1 MPTPPAPFTPFIA
14 IQLPISKLS
23 KESYSERMSGQ
34 AQRLTGLGKWW
45 GRKPLIL
52 VRAALLGLLLPAS
65 DDPIADRELFLHLL
79 CMDPAGLWQR
89 KTKPIPPE
97 VLYQH
102 LDHAERA
109 ALFEPPPHPNDPD
122 NPEPPR
128 PKLRASLSR
137 QQRDEL
143 QQRVFARLSYDDQ
156 LDYCE
161 PAERCDGP
169 NDPHAWARINA
180 RLGTN
185 ARSLSALFAELG
197 ARQFGH
203 VPRIGDAFC
212 GGGSIPF
219 EVARCGCYTY
229 ASDLNPVAA
238 LLTWAALNVVGGGS
252 QLAAEIA
259 AAQQQIYAQ
268 VDQQICAWGLEHNA
282 HGWRADN
289 FLYCTETRCPECGWL
304 IPLAPAWV
312 IGHGSRTIATL
323 VPDPDQHRYQIEIA
337 SGVAAEAIHA
347 ASQRGTVR
355 KSMLV
360 CPHCHQ
366 STPISLIRGDGREGR
381 GSYGLRMWAADDL
394 VPRPDDVFQERLY
407 CIRWIE
413 QYTDER
419 GTPRTRRHYRA
430 PDADDL
436 AREATALAL
445 LRQRFAD
452 WQQRGFIP
460 SREITPGDKTDELIR
475 TRGWT
480 HWHHLFTPRQLLL
493 LGLLVEAINTSAY
506 RPEVKAALLLGVGK
520 CADLGSRLARWNPSK
535 NHEHVQQVFSN
546 QALNTL
552 YNFATRSLGNLDTAW
567 YLPYE
572 PVTMPEANAVQTC
585 DVRDVTETCDIWIT
599 DPPYA
604 DAINYHELTE
614 YFLAWYAGTLPHLF
628 PQWHTD
634 SKRALAIQG
643 VDHTFRRSM
652 VAAYRTLAQH
662 MPDNGYQIVMF
673 THQDASVWADLTLI
687 LWAAGL
693 RVIAAWS
700 IATETESA
708 LKAGNY
714 VQGTV
719 LLVLQKQTAADT
731 AFLDEIYPQVE
742 DEVQAQLQAM
752 LKLDDRDA
760 PNFGDADYQL
770 AAYAAALRV
779 LTRYRGIEEIDI
791 AHELER
797 HRHKGE
803 VSPLT
808 HIISNA
814 VRIASDYLVP
824 RGLDRATWKRLHAS
838 ERFYLKGLDLG
849 SQGERRAGAYQELA
863 RGFGVKEYTHLLAST
878 RANDVRLKTAT
889 ELANRH
895 LEGDEFGR
903 STLRVALFAIH
914 EVAREG
920 SVQAG
925 MQWLRTELPD
935 YWDQRKLLIE
945 LLTFLGSLR
954 DTHARE
960 WQADAEAARVL
971 AGALENDHV

>member
-1 MPTPPAPFTPFIA
+1 MPAPPAPFKPFIA
-14 IQLPISKLS
+14 TQLPISKLS
-23 KESYSERMSGQ
+23 KESYKERMTSPG
-34 AQRLTGLGKWW
+34 QRLTGLGKWW

-65 DDPIADRELFLHLL
+65 DDPRADRELFLKLL
-79 CMDPAGLWQR
+79 CMDADGLWQR
-89 KTKPIPPE
+89 KTKPIPLE
-97 VLYQH
+97 VLYQY
-102 LDHAERA
+102 LADDERA
-109 ALFEPPPHPNDPD
+109 ALFEPPAAPTNAT
-122 NPEPPR
+122 PPR
-128 PKLRASLSR
+128 PKLRAGIAR
-137 QQRDEL
+137 HQRDEL
-143 QQRVFARLSYDDQ
+143 QQRVFARMPYDVQ
-156 LDYCE
+156 LTYCE
-161 PAERCDGP
+161 LAERCDGP
-169 NDPHAWARINA
+169 NDPHVWAQINA

-185 ARSLSALFAELG
+185 ARSLAALLAELG

-203 VPRIGDAFC
+203 VPRVGDAFC

-219 EVARCGCYTY
+219 EVARCGCYAY

-238 LLTWAALNVVGGGS
+238 LLTWAALNIVGGGS
-252 QLAAEIA
+252 ALAAQIT

-268 VDQQICAWGLEHNA
+268 VDQQISAWGIEHNA

-323 VPDPDQHRYQIEIA
+323 LPDPDQQRYTIQIE
-337 SGVAAEAIHA
+337 SGVSAAAIRT
-347 ASQRGTVR
+347 ASERGTVK
-355 KSMLV
+355 KSALV

-366 STPISLIRGDGREGR
+366 STPMSLLRGDGRAGR
-381 GSYGLRMWAADDL
+381 GSYGLRMWEASDT
-394 VPRPDDVFQERLY
+394 VPRPADVFQERLY

-413 QYTDER
+413 SYTDEQ
-419 GTPRTRRHYRA
+419 GTPRTRRHYCA
-430 PDADDL
+430 PTADDL
-436 AREATALAL
+436 AREARAAAL
-445 LRQRFAD
+445 LHERFDA
-452 WQQRGFIP
+452 WQAQGYIP
-460 SREITPGDKTDELIR
+460 RREITPGDKTDELIR

-480 HWHHLFTPRQLLL
+480 YWHHLFTPRQLLL
-493 LGLLVEAINTSAY
+493 LGLLVEAINTSDY
-506 RPEVKAALLLGVGK
+506 PPEVKAALLLGAGK
-520 CADLGSRLARWNPSK
+520 CADYGSKLARWHPHATNEK
-535 NHEHVQQVFSN
+535 VEQTFSN

-552 YNFATRSLGNLDTAW
+552 FNYASRGMLTLTTAW
-567 YLPYE
+567 YLPFE
-572 PVTMPEANAVQTC
+572 PITTPERNAVQTC

-614 YFLAWYAGTLPHLF
+614 YFLAWYAGSLPRLF
-628 PQWHTD
+628 PQWYTD
-634 SKRALAIQG
+634 SKRVLAIQG
-643 VDHTFRRSM
+643 VDHTFRSSM
-652 VAAYRTLAQH
+652 VAAYRQLAAH
-662 MPDNGYQIVMF
+662 MPANGYQIVMF

-719 LLVLQKQTAADT
+719 LLVLQKQTTTAT

-742 DEVQAQLQAM
+742 DEVQAQLAAM
-752 LKLDDRDA
+752 LALDDRDE

-779 LTRYRGIEEIDI
+779 LTTYKGIEEIDI

-797 HRHKGE
+797 QRRKGE
-803 VSPLT
+803 VSPLVKVIT
-808 HIISNA
+808 NA

-824 RGLDRATWKRLHAS
+824 RGLAQHTWKRLHAS
-838 ERFYLKGLDLG
+838 ERFYLKGLDLS
-849 SQGERRAGAYQELA
+849 SQGERRVGAYQELA
-863 RGFGVKEYTHLLAST
+863 RGFGVKEYTPLLAST
-878 RANDVRLKTAT
+878 RANEVRPKTAS
-889 ELANRH
+889 ELGNRY
-895 LEGDEFGR
+895 LDGDEFGR
-903 STLRVALFAIH
+903 STLRAALFAVR
-914 EVAREG
+914 EV
-920 SVQAG
+920 VQSGKVQDG
-925 MQWLRTELPD
+925 MQWLRSELPD

-945 LLTFLGSLR
+945 LLSFLSSLHH
-954 DTHARE
+954 TQATE
-960 WQADAEAARVL
+960 WADDAEAARVL